1 MNDFLDAA
9 AALADLLERENAA
22 LRVHDFAA
30 TANLA
35 EAKRK
40 LSNRITAQNDIVMP
54 SRQQAASSGAYANL
68 RARLEKALAEN
79 KQLLEAAMN
88 IQTQVIGIVLQAI
101 EAPAVPNYQENGT
114 QVASISPVALTLQA

>member
-40 LSNRITAQNDIVMP
+40 LSNRITAQNDTVMP
-54 SRQQAASSGAYANL
+54 QQQAALSGAYANL
-68 RARLEKALAEN
+68 RARLEKALVEN

-88 IQTQVIGIVLQAI
+88 IQTQVIRIVLQAI
-101 EAPAVPNYQENGT
+101 EAPAVPNYQENGA